1 MSKKSSL
8 SLLLLFFGVQI
19 GINQQAAT
27 AQTNGGVVIP
37 TTPRNTDRVPSR
49 TIPTRP
55 RNIPT
60 TPRNIPVNP
69 RNNPPTSASRFCA
82 SQLNSAVDAITNRA
96 QFNRTHWGVLVQ
108 NLGSPR
114 TLYSRNAKKYFTP
127 ASVTKLMT
135 TAAALQALS
144 PNYRIRTSVYG
155 SGNGV
160 VQVVGR
166 GDPSLKNEQLEV
178 LAKQLRQRGVRRINK
193 LIANDAYFKG
203 EAIEPSWMWE
213 DIQFYYGAPVNG
225 LMLNENAA
233 VIRLFPQRVGR
244 RLLLKWDNP
253 LDASGWKVVNQTVTA
268 PKGTKKYIEVKRDL
282 KGQTLYLTGRL
293 AEGSRPDVTAIAV
306 FNPIQNFLTHFR
318 QSLGKQGIS
327 VAGAYRGTTKTT
339 GRELAAV
346 QSPPISELITE
357 TNVNSN
363 NVYAEALLKALATK
377 KPLER
382 NETTVDAGLKVMK
395 STLSQIG
402 VDPSTYRLVDGS
414 GLSRKDLISPQAL
427 VQTLQGMAKSRYA
440 SVFRAS
446 LPVAGKNGTLKYR
459 FKNMAPEGLVQ
470 AKTGTMTGVITL
482 AGYVNAPSYG
492 PVAFSIMVNQTEQ
505 PIRTVRSAIDEIVV
519 HLSKMQRC

>member
-19 GINQQAAT
+19 GVNQQAAT

-55 RNIPT
+55 RNIP
-60 TPRNIPVNP
+60 VNP
-69 RNNPPTSASRFCA
+69 RNNPPTSANRFCA
-82 SQLNSAVDAITNRA
+82 SRLNSVVDAVTNRA
-96 QFNRTHWGVLVQ
+96 QFSRTHWGILVQ

-114 TLYSRNAKKYFTP
+114 TLYSRNSSKYFTP
-127 ASVTKLMT
+127 ASVAKLMT
-135 TAAALQALS
+135 TAAALQALT
-144 PNYRIRTSVYG
+144 PNYRIRTSAYG
-155 SGNGV
+155 TGNGV

-166 GDPSLKNEQLEV
+166 GDPSLKSEQLEV
-178 LAKQLRQRGVRRINK
+178 LAKQLRQKGVRRINK
-193 LIANDAYFKG
+193 LIANDGYFKG
-203 EAIEPSWMWE
+203 EAVEPSWMWE
-213 DIQFYYGAPVNG
+213 DIQFYYGAPVNS

-233 VIRLFPQRVGR
+233 VIRLYPQKVGR

-253 LDASGWKVVNQTVTA
+253 LDASGWKVVNQTVTSR
-268 PKGTKKYIEVKRDL
+268 KGTKKYIEVKRDL
-282 KGQTLYLTGRL
+282 KGQILYLKGQVP
-293 AEGSRPDVTAIAV
+293 EGSRPDVTAIAV

-327 VAGAYRGTTKTT
+327 VAGGYRGTTKTS

-346 QSPPISELITE
+346 QSPPLSELIAE
-357 TNVNSN
+357 TNINSN
-363 NVYAEALLKALATK
+363 NLYAEALLKALATK
-377 KPLER
+377 KPSGR
-382 NETTVDAGLKVMK
+382 NGSTTGAGLEVMK
-395 STLSQIG
+395 STLSRIG
-402 VDPSTYRLVDGS
+402 VDPNAYRLVDGS

-427 VQTLQGMAKSRYA
+427 VQTLQGMAKSPYA

-459 FKNMAPEGLVQ
+459 FKDIAPEGLVQ

-482 AGYVNAPSYG
+482 AGYVNAPNYG
-492 PVAFSIMVNQTEQ
+492 PVVFSIMVNQTEQ

-519 HLSKMQRC
+519 HLSKIKRC

>member
-8 SLLLLFFGVQI
+8 SLLLLFFGIQI
-19 GINQQAAT
+19 GVNQQAAT

-37 TTPRNTDRVPSR
+37 TTPRNTPRIPSR
-49 TIPTRP
+49 TIP
-55 RNIPT
+55 IP
-60 TPRNIPVNP
+60 P

-82 SQLNSAVDAITNRA
+82 SQLNSAVNAITNRA

-114 TLYSRNAKKYFTP
+114 TLYDRNASKYFTP
-127 ASVTKLMT
+127 ASVAKLMT
-135 TAAALQALS
+135 TAAALQALT
-144 PNYRIRTSVYG
+144 PNYRIRTSAYG
-155 SGNGV
+155 TGNGV

-166 GDPSLKNEQLEV
+166 GDPSLNSEQLEI
-178 LAKQLRQRGVRRINK
+178 LAKQLRQKGVRRINK
-193 LIANDAYFKG
+193 LIANDSYFKG
-203 EAIEPSWMWE
+203 EAVEPSWMWE
-213 DIQFYYGAPVNG
+213 DIQFYYGAPVNS

-253 LDASGWKVVNQTVTA
+253 LDASGWKVVNQTVTSR
-268 PKGTKKYIEVKRDL
+268 KGTKKYIEVKRDL
-282 KGQTLYLTGRL
+282 KGQTLYLKGQVPV
-293 AEGSRPDVTAIAV
+293 GSSPDVTAIAV
-306 FNPIQNFLTHFR
+306 FNPIQNFLNHFR

-327 VAGAYRGTTKTT
+327 VSGAYRGTTKTS

-346 QSPPISELITE
+346 QSPPLSELIAE
-357 TNVNSN
+357 TNINSN
-363 NVYAEALLKALATK
+363 NLYAEALLKALATK
-377 KPLER
+377 KPSQSGI
-382 NETTVDAGLKVMK
+382 TAGAGLEVMK
-395 STLSQIG
+395 STLSRIG
-402 VDPSTYRLVDGS
+402 VDPNAYRLVDGS

-427 VQTLQGMAKSRYA
+427 VQTLQGMAKSPYA

-459 FKNMAPEGLVQ
+459 FKDIAPEGLVQ

-482 AGYVNAPSYG
+482 AGYVNAPNYG
-492 PVAFSIMVNQTEQ
+492 PVVFSIMVNQTEQ

-519 HLSKMQRC
+519 HLSKMKRC

>member
-19 GINQQAAT
+19 GVNHSAAT
-27 AQTNGGVVIP
+27 AQTNPGIVIP
-37 TTPRNTDRVPSR
+37 TTPKNTTQVPNT
-49 TIPTRP
+49 TIPTLP
-55 RNIPT
+55 RN
-60 TPRNIPVNP
+60 TPA
-69 RNNPPTSASRFCA
+69 PPASRFCA
-82 SQLNSAVDAITNRA
+82 SQLNSAVNAVTNRA

-108 NLGSPR
+108 NLGSPQ
-114 TLYSRNAKKYFTP
+114 TLYSQNASKYFTP

-166 GDPSLKNEQLEV
+166 GDPSLKNEQLEL
-178 LAKQLRQRGVRRINK
+178 LAKQLQQKGIRRVNK
-193 LIANDAYFKG
+193 LIGNDSYFKG
-203 EAIEPSWMWE
+203 EAVEPSWMWE
-213 DIQFYYGAPVNG
+213 DVQFYYGAPVNS

-244 RLLLKWDNP
+244 PLLLKWDNP
-253 LDASGWKVVNQTVTA
+253 IDASGWKVVNQTVTA

-282 KGQTLYLTGRL
+282 KGQILYLKGQL
-293 AEGSRPDVTAIAV
+293 AEDSRPDITAIAV
-306 FNPIQNFLTHFR
+306 FDPIQNFLQHFR

-327 VAGAYRGTTKTT
+327 VAGAYRGTPKTT

-346 QSPPISELITE
+346 QSPPLSELIAE
-357 TNVNSN
+357 TNINSN

-382 NETTVDAGLKVMK
+382 NETTVDAGLEVMK
-395 STLSQIG
+395 STLARIG
-402 VDPSTYRLVDGS
+402 VNPETYKLVDGS

-427 VQTLQGMAKSRYA
+427 VQTLQGMARSPYDQ
-440 SVFRAS
+440 VFRAS

-459 FKNMAPEGLVQ
+459 FKDIAPEGLVQ

-482 AGYVNAPSYG
+482 AGYVNAPNYG
-492 PVAFSIMVNQTEQ
+492 PVVFSIMVNQTEQ

>member
-8 SLLLLFFGVQI
+8 SLLLLFFGVQF
-19 GINQQAAT
+19 GVNQQAAT
-27 AQTNGGVVIP
+27 AQTNSGVVIP
-37 TTPRNTDRVPSR
+37 TTPRNTPRVPSR
-49 TIPTRP
+49 TIPTLP
-55 RNIPT
+55 RRTPT
-60 TPRNIPVNP
+60 TPRRTPAPSGN
-69 RNNPPTSASRFCA
+69 RFCA
-82 SQLNSAVDAITNRA
+82 SQLNYAVDSITNRT
-96 QFNRTHWGVLVQ
+96 QFNRTHWGIMVQ

-114 TLYSRNAKKYFTP
+114 TLYSRNHKKYFTP

-135 TAAALQALS
+135 TAAALQTLS
-144 PNYRIRTSVYG
+144 PNYRIRTSVYET
-155 SGNGV
+155 GNGV

-166 GDPSLKNEQLEV
+166 GDPSLKSEQLEV
-178 LAKQLRQRGVRRINK
+178 LAKQLRQKGVRRINR

-203 EAIEPSWMWE
+203 EAVEPSWMWE
-213 DIQFYYGAPVNG
+213 DVQFYYGAPVNS

-233 VIRLFPQRVGR
+233 VIRLYPQRVGR

-253 LDASGWKVVNQTVTA
+253 LDASGWKVVNQTMTA
-268 PKGTKKYIEVKRDL
+268 RKGTKRYIEVKRDL
-282 KGQTLYLTGRL
+282 KGQTLYLTGQL
-293 AEGSRPDVTAIAV
+293 PEGSRPDITAIAV

-318 QSLGKQGIS
+318 QSLRKQGVS
-327 VAGAYRGTTKTT
+327 VKGAYWGTTKTS

-346 QSPPISELITE
+346 QSPPLSELITE
-357 TNVNSN
+357 TNINSN
-363 NVYAEALLKALATK
+363 NLYAEALLKALATK

-382 NETTVDAGLKVMK
+382 NQTTVDAGLEVMK
-395 STLSQIG
+395 STLTRIG
-402 VDPSTYRLVDGS
+402 VEPTTYKLVDGS

-459 FKNMAPEGLVQ
+459 FKDIAPEGLVQ
-470 AKTGTMTGVITL
+470 AKTGTMTGVVTL
-482 AGYVNAPSYG
+482 AGYVNAPNYG

-505 PIRTVRSAIDEIVV
+505 PIRTVRNAIDEIVV

>member
-1 MSKKSSL
+1 MSKSSL

-19 GINQQAAT
+19 GVNQQAAI
-27 AQTNGGVVIP
+27 AQTNRGVVIP
-37 TTPRNTDRVPSR
+37 TTPKNTPQAPSR
-49 TIPTRP
+49 TIPTR
-55 RNIPT
+55 
-60 TPRNIPVNP
+60 PRNIPVNP

-82 SQLNSAVDAITNRA
+82 SQLNSAVDAVVNRTK
-96 QFNRTHWGVLVQ
+96 FSRTHWGVLVQ
-108 NLGSPR
+108 NQDSPQ
-114 TLYSRNAKKYFTP
+114 TLYSRNASKYFTP

-144 PNYRIRTSVYG
+144 PNYRIRTSVVEN
-155 SGNGV
+155 GNGV

-166 GDPSLKNEQLEV
+166 GDPSLKSEQLEV
-178 LAKQLRQRGVRRINK
+178 LAKQLRQKGVRRINK

-203 EAIEPSWMWE
+203 EAVEPSWMWE
-213 DIQFYYGAPVNG
+213 DIQYYYGAPVNS

-233 VIRLFPQRVGR
+233 VIRLYPQRVGR

-268 PKGTKKYIEVKRDL
+268 RKGTKKYIEVKRDL
-282 KGQTLYLTGRL
+282 KGQTLYLTGQL
-293 AEGSRPDVTAIAV
+293 AEGSNPDVTAIAV

-318 QSLGKQGIS
+318 QSLKKQGIS
-327 VAGAYRGTTKTT
+327 VAGAYRGTSKTS

-346 QSPPISELITE
+346 QSPPLSELIAE
-357 TNVNSN
+357 TNINSN
-363 NVYAEALLKALATK
+363 NLYAEALLKALATK
-377 KPLER
+377 TSQR
-382 NETTVDAGLKVMK
+382 NQSTAGTGLKVMK

-402 VDPSTYRLVDGS
+402 VDPNSYRLVDGS

-427 VQTLQGMAKSRYA
+427 VQTLQGMAKSPYA

-459 FKNMAPEGLVQ
+459 FKDMAPQGLVQ

-482 AGYVNAPSYG
+482 AGYVNAPNYG
-492 PVAFSIMVNQTEQ
+492 PMVFSIMVNQTEQ

-519 HLSKMQRC
+519 HLSQLKRC

>member
-155 SGNGV
+155 SGNV
-160 VQVVGR
+160 
-166 GDPSLKNEQLEV
+166 
-178 LAKQLRQRGVRRINK
+178 
-193 LIANDAYFKG
+193 
-203 EAIEPSWMWE
+203 
-213 DIQFYYGAPVNG
+213 
-225 LMLNENAA
+225 
-233 VIRLFPQRVGR
+233 
-244 RLLLKWDNP
+244 
-253 LDASGWKVVNQTVTA
+253 
-268 PKGTKKYIEVKRDL
+268 
-282 KGQTLYLTGRL
+282 
-293 AEGSRPDVTAIAV
+293 
-306 FNPIQNFLTHFR
+306 
-318 QSLGKQGIS
+318 
-327 VAGAYRGTTKTT
+327 
-339 GRELAAV
+339 
-346 QSPPISELITE
+346 
-357 TNVNSN
+357 
-363 NVYAEALLKALATK
+363 
-377 KPLER
+377 
-382 NETTVDAGLKVMK
+382 
-395 STLSQIG
+395 
-402 VDPSTYRLVDGS
+402 
-414 GLSRKDLISPQAL
+414 
-427 VQTLQGMAKSRYA
+427 
-440 SVFRAS
+440 
-446 LPVAGKNGTLKYR
+446 
-459 FKNMAPEGLVQ
+459 
-470 AKTGTMTGVITL
+470 
-482 AGYVNAPSYG
+482 
-492 PVAFSIMVNQTEQ
+492 
-505 PIRTVRSAIDEIVV
+505 
-519 HLSKMQRC
+519 

>member
-1 MSKKSSL
+1 MSKSSL

-19 GINQQAAT
+19 GVNQQAAI
-27 AQTNGGVVIP
+27 AQTNRGVVIP
-37 TTPRNTDRVPSR
+37 TTPKNTPQAPSR
-49 TIPTRP
+49 TIPTR
-55 RNIPT
+55 
-60 TPRNIPVNP
+60 PRNIPVNP

-82 SQLNSAVDAITNRA
+82 SQLNSAVDAVVNRTK
-96 QFNRTHWGVLVQ
+96 FSRTHWGVLVQ
-108 NLGSPR
+108 NQDLPQ
-114 TLYSRNAKKYFTP
+114 TLYSRNASKYFTP

-144 PNYRIRTSVYG
+144 PNYRIRTSVVEN
-155 SGNGV
+155 GNGV

-166 GDPSLKNEQLEV
+166 GDPSLKSEQLEV
-178 LAKQLRQRGVRRINK
+178 LAKQLRQKGVRRINK

-203 EAIEPSWMWE
+203 EAVEPSWMWE
-213 DIQFYYGAPVNG
+213 DIQYYYGAPVNS

-233 VIRLFPQRVGR
+233 VIRLYPQRVGR

-268 PKGTKKYIEVKRDL
+268 RKGTKKYIEVKRDL
-282 KGQTLYLTGRL
+282 KGQTLYLTGQL
-293 AEGSRPDVTAIAV
+293 AEGSNPDVTAIAV

-318 QSLGKQGIS
+318 QSLKKQGIS
-327 VAGAYRGTTKTT
+327 VAGAYRGTSKTS

-346 QSPPISELITE
+346 QSPPLSELIAE
-357 TNVNSN
+357 TNINSN
-363 NVYAEALLKALATK
+363 NLYAEALLKALATK
-377 KPLER
+377 TSQR
-382 NETTVDAGLKVMK
+382 NQSTAGTGLKVMK

-402 VDPSTYRLVDGS
+402 VDPNSYRLVDGS

-427 VQTLQGMAKSRYA
+427 VQTLQGMAKSPYA

-459 FKNMAPEGLVQ
+459 FKDMAPQGLVQ

-482 AGYVNAPSYG
+482 AGYVNAPNYG
-492 PVAFSIMVNQTEQ
+492 PMVFSIMVNQTEQ

-519 HLSKMQRC
+519 HLSQLKRC

>member
-8 SLLLLFFGVQI
+8 SLLLLFFGVQF
-19 GINQQAAT
+19 GVNQQAAT
-27 AQTNGGVVIP
+27 AQTNSGVVIP
-37 TTPRNTDRVPSR
+37 TTPRNTPRVPSR
-49 TIPTRP
+49 TIPTLP
-55 RNIPT
+55 RRIPT
-60 TPRNIPVNP
+60 TPRDTPVTP
-69 RNNPPTSASRFCA
+69 RNSPAPSGNRFCA
-82 SQLNSAVDAITNRA
+82 SRLNYAVDSIINRA
-96 QFNRTHWGVLVQ
+96 QFNRTHWGILVQ

-114 TLYSRNAKKYFTP
+114 TLYSRNHKKYFTP

-135 TAAALQALS
+135 TAAATQALS
-144 PNYRIRTSVYG
+144 PNYSIRTSVYE

-166 GDPSLKNEQLEV
+166 GDPSLKDEQLEV
-178 LAKQLRQRGVRRINK
+178 LAKQLRQKGIRRINQ
-193 LIANDAYFKG
+193 LIANDSYFQG
-203 EAIEPSWMWE
+203 EAVEPSWMWE
-213 DIQFYYGAPVNG
+213 DVQFYYGAPVNS

-233 VIRLFPQRVGR
+233 VIKLYPQRVGR

-253 LDASGWKVVNQTVTA
+253 LNASGWKVVNQTVTA

-282 KGQTLYLTGRL
+282 KGQTLYLKGQL
-293 AEGSRPDVTAIAV
+293 AEDSRPDVTAIAV

-318 QSLGKQGIS
+318 QSLRKQGIS
-327 VAGAYRGTTKTT
+327 VAKVYRGTKKIS

-346 QSPPISELITE
+346 QSPPLSELIAE
-357 TNVNSN
+357 TNINSN
-363 NVYAEALLKALATK
+363 NLYAEALLKALATR

-382 NETTVDAGLKVMK
+382 NQTTVDAGLEVMK
-395 STLSQIG
+395 STLAQIG
-402 VDPSTYRLVDGS
+402 VDPTTYKLVDGS

-427 VQTLQGMAKSRYA
+427 VQTLQGMARSPYA

-459 FKNMAPEGLVQ
+459 FKDIAPEGLVQ
-470 AKTGTMTGVITL
+470 AKTGTMTGVVTL
-482 AGYVNAPSYG
+482 AGYVNAPNYG

-505 PIRTVRSAIDEIVV
+505 PIRTVRNAIDEIVV